1 MANDTPQL
9 TVGLREERGK
19 GAARRARRAGNVP
32 AVLYGHG
39 SDPRHLALPQLE
51 FAAILR
57 ANGTNAV
64 IELDID
70 GTKQLALTKQVDVH
84 PVRKFIQHA
93 DLLVIKRG
101 EKVVVEVTVSVE
113 GEAAP
118 GTLVIQ
124 ELNTVEVEADVM
136 SIPDQIVVSVEEAQ
150 VGLQVTAADLQLPS
164 GVTLQTD
171 PETLI
176 VAVNEA
182 PTAEDLEAELDQD
195 LLPDEEPE
203 EGAEGEDGETAEGDA
218 ESGDAE
224 AKSDDE

>member
-1 MANDTPQL
+1 MANDTPKL
-9 TVGLREERGK
+9 TVGLRDERSK

-64 IELDID
+64 MELDID

-101 EKVVVEVTVSVE
+101 EKVVVEVTVTVE

-136 SIPDQIVVSVEEAQ
+136 SIPEQIVVSVEEAQ
-150 VGLQVTAADLQLPS
+150 VGLQVTAADL
-164 GVTLQTD
+164 
-171 PETLI
+171 
-176 VAVNEA
+176 
-182 PTAEDLEAELDQD
+182 
-195 LLPDEEPE
+195 EPRRRHPR
-203 EGAEGEDGETAEGDA
+203 DRR
-218 ESGDAE
+218 
-224 AKSDDE
+224 

>member
-9 TVGLREERGK
+9 TVGLRDERGK

-64 IELDID
+64 IELDIE
-70 GTKQLALTKQVDVH
+70 GTTQLALTKQVDVH
-84 PVRKFIQHA
+84 PVRNFIQHA
-93 DLLVIKRG
+93 DLLVITRG

-118 GTLVIQ
+118 GTLVTQ
-124 ELNTVEVEADVM
+124 ELNYIEVEADVM
-136 SIPDQIVVSVEEAQ
+136 SIPDGFVVSVEDAE
-150 VGLQVTAADLQLPS
+150 VGLQVTAADLDLPT

-176 VAVNEA
+176 VAVNAA
-182 PTAEDLEAELDQD
+182 PTSQDLEAELDQD
-195 LLPDEEPE
+195 LLPDESDE
-203 EGAEGEDGETAEGDA
+203 AGESAEGDA
-218 ESGDAE
+218 DAADE
-224 AKSDDE
+224 KSDDE